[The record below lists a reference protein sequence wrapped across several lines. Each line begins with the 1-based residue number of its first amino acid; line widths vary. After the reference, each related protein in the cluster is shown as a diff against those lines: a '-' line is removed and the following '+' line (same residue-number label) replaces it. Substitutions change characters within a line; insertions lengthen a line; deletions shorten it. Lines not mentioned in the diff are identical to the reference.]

1 MTVETVMIRVE
12 REMIEIEK
20 SQPMPLAGARVTA
33 DGVVLVGDPHDQNHI
48 ERRISVVE
56 EF

>member
-1 MTVETVMIRVE
+1 MIRVE